1 MVLHDG
7 IITLDYNPAQDVL
20 ITSMPDIK
28 TFGLSEVSYCLGLIV
43 EHIRNYAI
51 KKLLLDSSNSVVE
64 VEDEAYKTIT
74 TQFAINLMSTR
85 LKKLARVG
93 TTNAHREESSAKI
106 SQEIKQELNLPIE
119 YKNFNGRAEAMEW
132 LLA

>member
-43 EHIRNYAI
+43 EYIRNYDI

-74 TQFAINLMSTR
+74 TQFALNLMNTR

-93 TTNAHREESSAKI
+93 TTNTNREESSAKI

-119 YKNFNGRAEAMEW
+119 YKSFNGKAEAMEW